1 MEIVSILLLV
11 FDIWAAYYILSRNMK
26 QYKSGIVANGTYN
39 MRVFYLIL
47 FSIICVILMMM
58 LLFGDNMLLY
68 DMTLFYVFTI
78 ALNLLIAFLLY
89 RCEAADAK
97 ARKEAEKVEETKAR
111 LEQIREEERR
121 KKQER
126 QDRIVELAKQQGCY
140 YTLSRLYEERA
151 SVFNQYAL
159 ESLTGYQLYEKKES
173 ATLNGVVGSKL
184 GGPVLGAAAYVS
196 SSLKNNAVDAYNEG
210 VRKNNIASDT
220 KVEGLKARLD
230 ELDKKINEMEEEILR
245 KGNAE

>member
-1 MEIVSILLLV
+1 MGIIAIILLVLDIRACFTIYSRSKKSVEEHVLIDGTYYTKVIGVIIASILCN
-11 FDIWAAYYILSRNMK
+11 I
-26 QYKSGIVANGTYN
+26 
-39 MRVFYLIL
+39 LIL
-47 FSIICVILMMM
+47 MIAI
-58 LLFGDNMLLY
+58 GDDILLY
-68 DMTLFYVFTI
+68 DMTVFYVFTI
-78 ALNLLIAFLLY
+78 ALSVLIEVLLY
-89 RCEAADAK
+89 LGKDRDKK
-97 ARKEAEKVEETKAR
+97 ARKLQIEVEEMEKQRKLAK
-111 LEQIREEERR
+111 EEEER

-126 QDRIVELAKQQGCY
+126 HKRIIKLAEQQGCY
-140 YTLSRLYEERA
+140 YTLSKLYEERA
-151 SVFNQYAL
+151 EVLRQYAL

-184 GGPVLGAAAYVS
+184 GGPVLGAAAYAT

-210 VRKNNIASDT
+210 VRNNNIATDI